1 MLEFGSDV
9 LGYLLNGRLILIGLF
24 VVRTV
29 KYLTFEAEAI
39 ALEPRG

>member
-9 LGYLLNGRLILIGLF
+9 LGYLLNGQLILIGLF

-29 KYLTFEAEAI
+29 EYLTFKAKAI
-39 ALEPRG
+39 ALEP